1 MLEKGHPKGG
11 LFFGSAE
18 MDSLQNKKNTNPLR
32 LVFFVCRT
40 VKSTD

>member
-18 MDSLQNKKNTNPLR
+18 MDSLQNKKKHQSFKTG
-32 LVFFVCRT
+32 VFCLPY
-40 VKSTD
+40 SEIY